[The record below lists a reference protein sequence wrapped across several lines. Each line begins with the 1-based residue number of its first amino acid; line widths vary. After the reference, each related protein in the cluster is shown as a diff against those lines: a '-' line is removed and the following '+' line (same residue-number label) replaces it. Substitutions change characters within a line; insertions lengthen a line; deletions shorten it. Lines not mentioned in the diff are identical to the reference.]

1 MKRVAKPSAE
11 IVVGLS
17 QNHQCLYYIYLCK
30 KVIWPDPRF
39 IFNAFTCTY
48 ILKYVSWCM
57 QELDMFVNWWRYDT
71 DLFIFDRKYKCIWNI
86 SSICLGY
93 PPSMHDNNCRI

>member
-48 ILKYVSWCM
+48 ILKYMFPGVCKSW
-57 QELDMFVNWWRYDT
+57 
-71 DLFIFDRKYKCIWNI
+71 
-86 SSICLGY
+86 ICLLIGGDTTQTCSFVIENINVY
-93 PPSMHDNNCRI
+93 RTSHPFV